1 MASLTRHQT
10 DKVGVFYIL
19 GKQRA
24 KNKVASGGA
33 LSEEKADKIYYIMYR
48 LDGKKVEEKV
58 GRESERM
65 TPAKAAKLREQRIHG
80 ISLPNTERRRIRK
93 EKAQAEADRW
103 TVGKLWDAYKENKPN
118 FKGIVTDENRFKNY
132 LQDFTKLSPEE
143 INTQM
148 VDSLR
153 LRLTKSGKKA
163 GTTKNVLEL
172 LRRIINFGVKKGL
185 CSWQD
190 PSRLHFE
197 MPKLNNTKT
206 EMLTEEERK
215 RFTTA
220 AKSAAN
226 RKAGQL
232 MLMAYYTGM
241 RRSELFRLKWSHI
254 DQENGFINIV
264 GENQEGAKSNR
275 GERIPLNQPV
285 RDLLREIEGNG
296 SEYLFPGKD
305 GLSRLTDINKQANAI
320 KKEAGLPKDFR
331 PLHGLRH
338 TFASVAV
345 SNGVPLSHV
354 QKLLTHKDP
363 TLTQRYAH
371 LEDQA
376 LKNAANSVGALLEV
390 TEKPETLT
398 FVRAD
403 SPTEYAICTD
413 IWLQASIVGHP
424 FIDKEFWKNNQQ
436 AMTEQYL
443 PASNVL
449 IAYDE
454 GMPVG
459 FAATC
464 GNILAALFVLPS
476 RWKNGIGRKLLSQLF
491 VEHQELELA
500 VYRKN
505 QRSVAFYTRM
515 GFKPVRQQVCQH
527 TGEQETVMHWKR
539 P

>member
-1 MASLTRHQT
+1 MASITRHQT
-10 DKVGVFYIL
+10 EKVGVFYIL

-24 KNKVASGGA
+24 KVKPVPGGSA
-33 LSEEKADKIYYIMYR
+33 SEEKADKIYYIMYR

-103 TVGKLWDAYKENKPN
+103 TIGKLWDAYKENKPN

-132 LQDFTKLSPEE
+132 LQDFAKLSPEE
-143 INTQM
+143 VNTQM
-148 VDSLR
+148 VDTLR

-206 EMLTEEERK
+206 EMLTEDERK
-215 RFTTA
+215 RFIAA
-220 AKSAAN
+220 AKGAAN

-241 RRSELFRLKWSHI
+241 RRSELFRLKWLHI

-275 GERIPLNQPV
+275 DERIPLNQPT
-285 RDLLREIEGNG
+285 RDLLREIEDND
-296 SEYLFPGKD
+296 SEYVFPGKD

-320 KKEAGLPKDFR
+320 KKGAGLPKDFR

-354 QKLLTHKDP
+354 QKMLTHKDP

-376 LKNAANSVGALLEV
+376 LKNAANNVGALLEIV
-390 TEKPETLT
+390 EKPETLT
-398 FVRAD
+398 LARAD
-403 SPTEYAICTD
+403 SPAEYAICAD

-424 FIDKEFWKNNQQ
+424 FIGKDFWKGNQQ
-436 AMTEQYL
+436 AMIEQYL
-443 PASNVL
+443 PASKVL
-449 IAYDE
+449 RAYDE
-454 GMPVG
+454 GVPVG

-464 GNILAALFVLPS
+464 GNILASLFVLPS
-476 RWKNGIGRKLLSQLF
+476 RWGNGIGRKLLNRLF
-491 VEHQELELA
+491 AEHRDLELA
-500 VYRKN
+500 VYQKN
-505 QRSVAFYTRM
+505 QRAMTFYTRM
-515 GFKPVRQQVCQH
+515 GFKPVRQQVCPR
-527 TGEQETVMHWKR
+527 TGEQELVMRWTR